1 MIEEFRSFCK
11 SRESYSQLNQ
21 DLLVLF
27 FLGDAPGYFVEFGAC
42 DGIYFS
48 NTFLLETY
56 HSWSGI
62 LVEPSPYY
70 NKVLKEKRSSKIDTL
85 CVSDKSGDSVDFVEV
100 DGTRC
105 LSGIYDYAFNDMHS
119 EARRSKGVTYKVDTI
134 SLKDLL
140 DKHDAPNVI
149 DYISIDT
156 EGSEYSIL
164 KAYDFS
170 RVFKVISVEHNSTYQ
185 KPMIDSLLTSY
196 GYVNVFPEESKWD
209 GWYVLSDVYES
220 AKAALNNNT

>member
-1 MIEEFRSFCK
+1 VIDAFRYFCK

-27 FLGDAPGYFVEFGAC
+27 FLGDSPGYFVEFGAC

-56 HSWSGI
+56 HDWSGI

-70 NKVLKEKRSSKIDTL
+70 NKILKEKRSSKIDTL
-85 CVSDKSGDSVDFVEV
+85 CVSNKSGESVDFVEV
-100 DGTRC
+100 DGVRC
-105 LSGIYDYAFNDMHS
+105 LSGMHEYAFNDIHS
-119 EARRSKGVTYKVDTI
+119 ETRRYKGVTYKVDTI

-140 DKHDAPNVI
+140 DKHEAPKVI
-149 DYISIDT
+149 DYVSIDT

-164 KAYDFS
+164 EAYDFS
-170 RVFKVISVEHNSTYQ
+170 RVFKIITVEHNNTYQ
-185 KPMIDSLLTSY
+185 KPMIDSLLISQ
-196 GYVNVFPEESKWD
+196 GYVNVFPEDSQWD
-209 GWYVLSDVYES
+209 GWYVLSDVYEN
-220 AKAALNNNT
+220 AKKSWV